1 MSVCKS
7 KLLTLLRP
15 PHTPAWYQYYL
26 GLACTGPKAGK
37 AQVDLKLKSLS
48 LNEQWSAEVLTEI
61 SDPYPY
67 PYPSHPTRF

>member
-26 GLACTGPKAGK
+26 GLECTGPKAGK
-37 AQVDLKLKSLS
+37 AQVDLKFKKF
-48 LNEQWSAEVLTEI
+48 VTE
-61 SDPYPY
+61 
-67 PYPSHPTRF
+67 